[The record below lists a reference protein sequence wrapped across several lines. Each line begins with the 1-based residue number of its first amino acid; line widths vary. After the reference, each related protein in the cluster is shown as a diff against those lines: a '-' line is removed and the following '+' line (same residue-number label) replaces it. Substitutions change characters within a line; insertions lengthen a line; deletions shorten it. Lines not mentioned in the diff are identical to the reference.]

1 MSVSFRY
8 KGFRADG
15 GIVEG
20 RVSAADEADA
30 VSQLAARR
38 VTPFELKPEEAAQR
52 FERKK
57 ARAVDR
63 ARFLRQ
69 LAMLARAGAP
79 LLSCFDSLIED
90 EPCREIAEQTRLVR
104 ADLRGGSRLSAA
116 LIRRMPDLPDYA
128 PRLVELGEATGS
140 LPERLSEIS
149 SQLEADLAS
158 AAEIRSALAYP
169 AFLAFAGAAAVM
181 FIFTVVVPRFST
193 LLADSRGE
201 IPVLSR
207 IVLTIGEF
215 AGAHVLPIILG
226 VAASALVAARLA
238 AAPAIRRQLT
248 ALAFAMPVMGGFLSA
263 ADTARW
269 ARVCGTALAAGA
281 GLIDA
286 LALAERGVRSPR
298 RKAGLAE
305 VRRAVR
311 AGAMFEQALRA
322 HTDID
327 AMTINLVRTG
337 RLSGDLPAMLLFV
350 AETGEAKARNLAK
363 RLTALAEPLAIAF
376 IASIIGLVVISLVLA
391 MSSLYEFSIE

>member
-1 MSVSFRY
+1 VSISFRY

-15 GIVEG
+15 GEVEG
-20 RVSAADEADA
+20 RISAANEADA

-38 VTPFELKPEEAAQR
+38 VTPFELTADAVAR
-52 FERKK
+52 RYERRK
-57 ARAVDR
+57 ARPEDR
-63 ARFLRQ
+63 SRFLRQ
-69 LAMLARAGAP
+69 LSMLARAGAP

-116 LIRRMPDLPDYA
+116 LTRRMPDLPDYA

-140 LPERLSEIS
+140 LPERLTEIS
-149 SQLEADLAS
+149 TQMEADLA
-158 AAEIRSALAYP
+158 AGAEIRNALAYP
-169 AFLAFAGAAAVM
+169 AFLAIAGTAAVF
-181 FIFTVVVPRFST
+181 FIFIVVVPRFSA
-193 LLADSRGE
+193 LLAESRGD
-201 IPVLSR
+201 IPAISR
-207 IVLTIGEF
+207 IVLTVGEF
-215 AGAHVLPIILG
+215 AGSNVIPLFFGLVVLLVIINRLL
-226 VAASALVAARLA
+226 SAPGTRT
-238 AAPAIRRQLT
+238 QLT
-248 ALAFAMPVMGGFLSA
+248 ALAFGMPVLGGFLSA

-269 ARVCGTALAAGA
+269 ARVTGTALTAGA

-327 AMTINLVRTG
+327 TMTINLVRTG
-337 RLSGDLPAMLLFV
+337 RISGDLPGMLLFV
-350 AETGEAKARNLAK
+350 AETGDARARNLSK
-363 RLTALAEPLAIAF
+363 RLTALAEPLAVAF
-376 IASIIGLVVISLVLA
+376 LAGIIGLVVVSLVLA
-391 MSSLYEFSIE
+391 MSSLYDFPIE

>member
-1 MSVSFRY
+1 VSVTFRY

-15 GIVEG
+15 GEVEG
-20 RVSAADEADA
+20 RISAADEADA

-38 VTPFELKPEEAAQR
+38 VTPFELKRGETERR
-52 FERKK
+52 FERRK
-57 ARAVDR
+57 ARPADR

-69 LAMLARAGAP
+69 LSMLARAGAP

-90 EPCREIAEQTRLVR
+90 EPCREIAEQARLVR

-116 LIRRMPDLPDYA
+116 LIRRMPALPDYA

-140 LPERLSEIS
+140 LPERLTEIS
-149 SQLEADLAS
+149 TQMEADLAA
-158 AAEIRSALAYP
+158 AAEIRNALAYP
-169 AFLAFAGAAAVM
+169 AFLAFAGAAAVF
-181 FIFTVVVPRFST
+181 FIFTVVVPRFSA
-193 LLADSRGE
+193 LLAESRGE
-201 IPVLSR
+201 IPALSR

-215 AGAHVLPIILG
+215 AGANALSVLAGLAIAALVSARLI
-226 VAASALVAARLA
+226 ASA
-238 AAPAIRRQLT
+238 AIRRRLT
-248 ALAFAMPVMGGFLSA
+248 GLAFRAPVLGGFLSA

-269 ARVCGTALAAGA
+269 ARVSGTALAAGA

-311 AGAMFEQALRA
+311 AGAMLEQALRA

-327 AMTINLVRTG
+327 AMTINLLRTG
-337 RLSGDLPAMLLFV
+337 RLSGDLPGMLLFV
-350 AETGEAKARNLAK
+350 AETGEAKTRNLAK

-376 IASIIGLVVISLVLA
+376 IASIIGLVVVSLVLA